1 MEELKYLEFDK
12 FLNNELTETEKISFE
27 ERLNSDADFKQEFE
41 IYKALETSLSSKF
54 ENEEA
59 EKELRN
65 TLTELGSTYIKD
77 KIQTETKTITK
88 TKTSETKIISLKRY
102 RNLMIAASIA
112 LLIGFFIFK
121 NGKPVYSDFSK
132 HNSLELVVRGDNN
145 ETINK
150 AEEAFNNKNYKTA
163 FAQLTILEEQLPNDV
178 EIQLYKG
185 ICLTEMDQFSQAETI
200 FNSISEGDSAFKYK
214 ATWYKA
220 LNLLKQENFEA
231 CKEVLKTIP
240 ESTEEFEQA
249 KKLLKQL

>member
-1 MEELKYLEFDK
+1 MEELKYIEFDK

-54 ENEEA
+54 KNEEE

-65 TLTELGSTYIKD
+65 TLTQLGSRYIKEETV
-77 KIQTETKTITK
+77 KKETKV
-88 TKTSETKIISLKRY
+88 ISLKRY
-102 RNLMIAASIA
+102 RNLMVAASIA

-121 NGKPVYSDFSK
+121 NGNPIYSDFSK
-132 HNSLELVVRGDNN
+132 HHSLELVVRGDNN
-145 ETINK
+145 EAITK
-150 AEEAFNNKNYKTA
+150 AEEAFNTKNYKTA

-185 ICLTEMDQFSQAETI
+185 ICLIEMDQFSQAETI
-200 FNSISEGDSAFKYK
+200 FNTISNGNSAFKNK

-220 LNLLKQENFEA
+220 LNLLKQEKFEA

-240 ESTEEFEQA
+240 ESSEEYEQVR
-249 KKLLKQL
+249 KLLKKL